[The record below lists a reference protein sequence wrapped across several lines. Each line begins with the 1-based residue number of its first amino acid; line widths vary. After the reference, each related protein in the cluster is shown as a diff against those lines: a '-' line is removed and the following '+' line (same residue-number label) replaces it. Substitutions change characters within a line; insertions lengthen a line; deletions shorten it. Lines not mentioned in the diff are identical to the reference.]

1 MDNSIRSV
9 KTFYDQASEEEW
21 GRMDRNFF
29 EFEVTKAY
37 LRKYIKPGDR
47 VLDVGGGPGRYSF
60 WLMEQ
65 GAKPTLVDL
74 SDGNIALA
82 KKIAAERGVDLEA
95 VQGDARFVDGYTE
108 GLYDHVLL
116 MGPLYH
122 LLKEED
128 RIQAVNACLKRLK
141 PGGMLYC
148 AFISNYANLVWL
160 LSKAP
165 DLINDERETAWL
177 AGLKK
182 GVDYA
187 GPAFTEAFFI
197 QPAGID
203 PFMAQFPLTKKH
215 LFSCEGI
222 AAAFQPTLGEMPEKG
237 RESWLTLCL
246 ALCERE
252 EIFSW
257 AEHLMYVGEKQG

>member
-1 MDNSIRSV
+1 MNDSITEV
-9 KTFYDQASEEEW
+9 KAFYDQGAEHEW
-21 GRMDRNFF
+21 ERMDRNFF

-37 LRKYIKPGDR
+37 LKKYVKPGDR

-65 GAKPTLVDL
+65 GAKATLVDL

-82 KKIAAERGVDLEA
+82 KKIAAERGIALEA
-95 VQGDARFVDGYTE
+95 MQGDARFADEYTE

-122 LLKEED
+122 LQKEED

-141 PGGMLYC
+141 PGGMLFA
-148 AFISNYANLVWL
+148 AFISNYSNLVWL
-160 LSKAP
+160 LSNAP
-165 DLINDERETAWL
+165 ELINDEREAAWL
-177 AGLKK
+177 EGLKQ
-182 GVDYA
+182 GVSYA

-197 QPAGID
+197 QPAEID
-203 PFMAQFPLTKKH
+203 PFMAKFPLAKKH
-215 LFSCEGI
+215 LFGCEGI
-222 AAAFQPTLGEMPEKG
+222 TAAFQTTLGALPERE
-237 RESWLTLCL
+237 RESWLALCL

-252 EIFSW
+252 ETFSW
-257 AEHLMYVGEKQG
+257 AEHLMYVGQKQE